1 MIRYIW
7 LCLFS
12 VFVWGEDIYATFN
25 VEANQS
31 ANLAFSTSGIVDKV
45 YVDIGDSVK
54 KGQVLA
60 SLKVGDL
67 KAELKVLEVELKY
80 AQKDWQRAQKAK
92 RVMDKVRLDQYAFKR
107 DIALAKI
114 KLQKELIDKSILK
127 APFDGVIFGRDIEV
141 GDVVTGMN
149 PKTVLQIESQR
160 ERKLLIYI
168 DQKYVKV
175 VKKGDLFRYR
185 FSDDNTT
192 KRVKITKI
200 YPTIDTKSRKMTAQA
215 QSQDEMVG
223 LFGDGYIEAKE

>member
-1 MIRYIW
+1 M
-7 LCLFS
+7 
-12 VFVWGEDIYATFN
+12 
-25 VEANQS
+25 
-31 ANLAFSTSGIVDKV
+31 
-45 YVDIGDSVK
+45 
-54 KGQVLA
+54 
-60 SLKVGDL
+60 
-67 KAELKVLEVELKY
+67 
-80 AQKDWQRAQKAK
+80 
-92 RVMDKVRLDQYAFKR
+92 
-107 DIALAKI
+107 
-114 KLQKELIDKSILK
+114 
-127 APFDGVIFGRDIEV
+127 IFGRDIEM

-175 VKKGDLFRYR
+175 VKKGDVFRYR

>member
-1 MIRYIW
+1 MIKYMMI
-7 LCLFS
+7 C
-12 VFVWGEDIYATFN
+12 VFTLSLWGEDIYATFN

>member
-1 MIRYIW
+1 MIRYMMI
-7 LCLFS
+7 C
-12 VFVWGEDIYATFN
+12 VFTLSLWGQDIYATFN

>member
-1 MIRYIW
+1 MMI
-7 LCLFS
+7 C
-12 VFVWGEDIYATFN
+12 VFTLSLWGEDIYATFN

>member
-1 MIRYIW
+1 
-7 LCLFS
+7 
-12 VFVWGEDIYATFN
+12 VWGEDIYATFN